1 MVMLRAQLISKGALV
16 GSYEGPLF
24 ENRQAFELFSD
35 VPAPQDPGWEEHLRL
50 IVLVKTSEHSDWVQI
65 YDDGT
70 IDPER
75 WLDDIAFV
83 EKKLGEDDLEN
94 MRICPLMP
102 LNTLSEGTMQLF
114 FEATP
119 KDDDD
124 HERSLQNVEVG
135 WAMLCTTCRYLH
147 SHASPACAVAGDGA
161 LDWR

>member
-1 MVMLRAQLISKGALV
+1 MLRAQLRCMDRIV
-16 GSYEGPLF
+16 GSYEGSLF
-24 ENRQAFELFSD
+24 DNRQAIKLFSD

-50 IVLVKTSEHSDWVQI
+50 MVLVKTSQHSDWVQI
-65 YDDGT
+65 YNDGT

-83 EKKLGEDDLEN
+83 EKRLGGDGLEN

-102 LNTLSEGTMQLF
+102 LDALSEGKLQLF

-135 WAMLCTTCRYLH
+135 RTMRSTACVLIPTCTC
-147 SHASPACAVAGDGA
+147 V
-161 LDWR
+161 